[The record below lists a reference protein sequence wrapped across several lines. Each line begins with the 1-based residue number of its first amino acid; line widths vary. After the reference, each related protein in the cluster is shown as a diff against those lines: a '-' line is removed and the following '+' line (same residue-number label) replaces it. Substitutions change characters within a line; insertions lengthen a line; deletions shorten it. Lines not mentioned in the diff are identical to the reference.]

1 MRSTLAVDDVL
12 DDASLSEIFR
22 QWEAGEYAT
31 WGLAFG
37 RTRVRERS
45 IPAVPPAS
53 QDRKMLL
60 AGLAELIARDLLRRS
75 GVLVLE
81 DGRVYGGRVT

>member
-22 QWEAGEYAT
+22 QWEASEYVT
-31 WGLAFG
+31 WALAFG
-37 RTRVRERS
+37 RTRVRERP

-53 QDRKMLL
+53 QDRKVLL
-60 AGLAELIARDLLRRS
+60 NSLAELIARDLLRKRS
-75 GVLVLE
+75 ALVLE
-81 DGRVYGGRVT
+81 DGRAHGGR